1 MGGAL
6 QDEGTAVQ
14 KSTSLQRAVAG
25 SLSGCVA
32 RFIIGPLDVIKI
44 RFQVQ
49 LEPIKSAQSAAAR
62 HAASKYTGLGQALV
76 TILKEEG
83 IQGKLSDGRKF
94 CMIIAFTYQGPLSRD
109 EHPRIP
115 TFRLPLPLSFSL
127 SLSLSLKLE
136 CMMRASDL
144 KGLWRGTVPGLLLTV
159 PYTGVQFVALQHAK
173 DTAAKL
179 GLSGVLTECMQRKP
193 LGSASLATLQHCKCA
208 TTGCYSRCSPWR
220 ATLPLLGFSEESQ
233 MCEQVCWKGS

>member
-144 KGLWRGTVPGLLLTV
+144 KVYAAWAVEGHCARPLIDCALHRGAICGPAAREGHCSKAGSFRCADRVHAKKTTWKRKSSNITALQMCHNRLLLT
-159 PYTGVQFVALQHAK
+159 L
-173 DTAAKL
+173 
-179 GLSGVLTECMQRKP
+179 
-193 LGSASLATLQHCKCA
+193 
-208 TTGCYSRCSPWR
+208 
-220 ATLPLLGFSEESQ
+220 LPLESNPSFIGFFRGKPD
-233 MCEQVCWKGS
+233 V